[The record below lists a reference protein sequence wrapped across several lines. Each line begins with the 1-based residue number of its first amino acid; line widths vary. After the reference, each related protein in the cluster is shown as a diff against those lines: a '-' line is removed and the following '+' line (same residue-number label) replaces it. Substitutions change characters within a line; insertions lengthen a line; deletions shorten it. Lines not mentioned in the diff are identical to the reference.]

1 MTDGYIGGRK
11 NIISLVVNEWIKKGE
26 LMKPRVY
33 YLSVKDREEAYEWV
47 ITFSILKIKAFYEY
61 YCTGFGYVSFPLYNI
76 NKNESIKQKKIQFKF
91 PAKVECEP
99 VFKKRKN
106 SKRYSIYSS
115 YLSLGKIENKHNSSD
130 FEKYIIKQFLIY
142 VKFLVTYSISTFMSN
157 IQIGLSQ
164 NSNKYED
171 SKLYTKKEN
180 IHFDIANPLF
190 YEKIIEKEEH
200 LSEKISQEIDEI
212 TNKYKYDLKT
222 SGLYSSNGTNYTK
235 AQIENFKKSYLNPA
249 KIIYMKVEN
258 IKKIKEF
265 ENKKIVNNGKINFN
279 LNDDFLSFKDL
290 DEPVIDK
297 EDYLKYLDYTDYDG
311 KLKEQY
317 KRMDSCSVRSKK
329 IEEQIPKMR
338 TKFSAKEK
346 FDHLEYIEKKIE
358 SAPLEQ
364 KNLISN
370 LFLSDKNN
378 NLKLLNDKENKNSES
393 SSDSEPRKRKT
404 KKLELNNNIIINEE
418 KKEDMND
425 TKEKK
430 LEVKK
435 DEINKNIENK
445 TPKKNQNKKKNKS
458 KSKNKS
464 PRKIKKKSQTNSP
477 KKKLEKKSPNKKL
490 EKKNSNPKNQTE
502 LNIKIDKEIR
512 QIQKNE
518 KEIIIRPKFRNSES
532 EKEKITKSNNS
543 KDSSEIIKEKL
554 NTTPEINTVSKDSK
568 KIGGDLER
576 ESGQFHTSKTDF
588 KDLVIKMKN
597 INPIN
602 PKKVSLTQQNTIKN
616 IEYIYNDEAIKEEEK
631 QSKETVSLKS
641 NSGRFVF
648 TLNGDNEKNEKK
660 TESREKRESEEKSE
674 KSVTTKKEIPQEEIK
689 VIEKNKKEEEK
700 EIVTIS
706 SHKKE
711 KENIINNSNLARSSL
726 NSISSVDNI
735 ESTKLIIGKN
745 FDSINKLLADMGS
758 RRWRRK
764 SNITSGHFRKN
775 LLNDMVSFSSSFS
788 NFFNNHVET
797 RRNSNFNFKFSRSNS
812 SLNLKNENDFNIQI
826 NNIKHSNKEK
836 TENNN
841 KNQEDSLDL
850 INKLKN
856 LRVSLENEKS
866 ISNILKNIKQ
876 TNKNK
881 TTKKNNTSEKQP
893 HSRNERENKKS
904 SIRSREL
911 NTISTKS
918 TGSNFFYPNVYY
930 INPDNNLHNKT
941 HFSTFFSKLKK
952 ENKS

>member
-1 MTDGYIGGRK
+1 M
-11 NIISLVVNEWIKKGE
+11 
-26 LMKPRVY
+26 
-33 YLSVKDREEAYEWV
+33 
-47 ITFSILKIKAFYEY
+47 
-61 YCTGFGYVSFPLYNI
+61 
-76 NKNESIKQKKIQFKF
+76 
-91 PAKVECEP
+91 
-99 VFKKRKN
+99 
-106 SKRYSIYSS
+106 
-115 YLSLGKIENKHNSSD
+115 
-130 FEKYIIKQFLIY
+130 
-142 VKFLVTYSISTFMSN
+142 
-157 IQIGLSQ
+157 
-164 NSNKYED
+164 
-171 SKLYTKKEN
+171 
-180 IHFDIANPLF
+180 
-190 YEKIIEKEEH
+190 
-200 LSEKISQEIDEI
+200 
-212 TNKYKYDLKT
+212 
-222 SGLYSSNGTNYTK
+222 
-235 AQIENFKKSYLNPA
+235 
-249 KIIYMKVEN
+249 
-258 IKKIKEF
+258 
-265 ENKKIVNNGKINFN
+265 
-279 LNDDFLSFKDL
+279 
-290 DEPVIDK
+290 
-297 EDYLKYLDYTDYDG
+297 
-311 KLKEQY
+311 
-317 KRMDSCSVRSKK
+317 
-329 IEEQIPKMR
+329 
-338 TKFSAKEK
+338 
-346 FDHLEYIEKKIE
+346 
-358 SAPLEQ
+358 
-364 KNLISN
+364 
-370 LFLSDKNN
+370 
-378 NLKLLNDKENKNSES
+378 
-393 SSDSEPRKRKT
+393 
-404 KKLELNNNIIINEE
+404 
-418 KKEDMND
+418 
-425 TKEKK
+425 
-430 LEVKK
+430 
-435 DEINKNIENK
+435 
-445 TPKKNQNKKKNKS
+445 
-458 KSKNKS
+458 
-464 PRKIKKKSQTNSP
+464 
-477 KKKLEKKSPNKKL
+477 
-490 EKKNSNPKNQTE
+490 
-502 LNIKIDKEIR
+502 
-512 QIQKNE
+512 
-518 KEIIIRPKFRNSES
+518 
-532 EKEKITKSNNS
+532 NS

-711 KENIINNSNLARSSL
+711 KENIINNSNVARSSL

-775 LLNDMVSFSSSFS
+775 LLNDMVSLSSSFS

-876 TNKNK
+876 SNKNK